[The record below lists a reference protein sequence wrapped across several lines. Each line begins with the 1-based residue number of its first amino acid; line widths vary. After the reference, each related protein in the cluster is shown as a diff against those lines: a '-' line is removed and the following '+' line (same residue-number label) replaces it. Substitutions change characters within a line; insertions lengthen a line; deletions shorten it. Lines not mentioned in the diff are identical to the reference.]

1 MQKLTFYALLPFLV
15 CAITDVAL
23 FYSGHGYRFLF
34 YESLLCLILFQ
45 NRFANIILFSAVFL
59 IKVLFVFFSI
69 NIFSL
74 WWLTLEPAFIYASVA
89 AFSIS
94 VFYFSKKI
102 SILYFLAALVAIVFF
117 DKQALRDQF
126 ASSILYTSYHA
137 AIVRPSVPIESE
149 VHEVLRESLLNGPT
163 ILINWESL
171 GAPRDPQVVE
181 KFRQRNPNINIWY

>member
-117 DKQALRDQF
+117 DKQALRTSLQAVF
-126 ASSILYTSYHA
+126 YTSYHA
-137 AIVRPSVPIESE
+137 ALSAHLYQLKVKYMKYCVKVYLMDQP
-149 VHEVLRESLLNGPT
+149 
-163 ILINWESL
+163 
-171 GAPRDPQVVE
+171 
-181 KFRQRNPNINIWY
+181 F